1 MESFLLKT
9 DPCMEYKKQMEQKAT
24 YIKEKFTEILGFE
37 PDDTQTDQL
46 IKFYEMTVE
55 KNKVMNL
62 TAITEFEEFVMKH
75 YVDSLSIIKVIDLKD
90 KNYSL
95 IDIGTG
101 AGFPGIPLKIMFPEL
116 DITLFDSLQKRLAFL
131 DEIIRN
137 LGLKKIVTVHG
148 RAEEFGR
155 KLDYREKYDIVVSRA
170 VAELTPLCELS
181 IPFCKVGGYFIA
193 YKGMKGD
200 IELKSADRAIK
211 VLGGKLAGTYEF
223 TLPATE
229 TDLEKDSTEADTN
242 SGRFLIKISKI
253 KSTDNKYPRGGGKPF
268 KTPLYIEKKANQ

>member
-1 MESFLLKT
+1 
-9 DPCMEYKKQMEQKAT
+9 
-24 YIKEKFTEILGFE
+24 
-37 PDDTQTDQL
+37 
-46 IKFYEMTVE
+46 MTVE

-75 YVDSLSIIKVIDLKD
+75 YVDSLSIINVIDLKD

-131 DEIIRN
+131 DDVIRE

-170 VAELTPLCELS
+170 VAELTPLCELAL
-181 IPFCKVGGYFIA
+181 PFCKVGGRFIS
-193 YKGMKGD
+193 YKGGKGSE
-200 IELKSADRAIK
+200 ELKNAEYAIK
-211 VLGGKLAGTYEF
+211 ELGGKKGTFCEYTF
-223 TLPATE
+223 
-229 TDLEKDSTEADTN
+229 DTN
-242 SGRFLIKISKI
+242 DATNERTLIEICKVKNTS
-253 KSTDNKYPRGGGKPF
+253 SKYPRGGGKPF
-268 KTPLYIEKKANQ
+268 KAPLHMV